1 MVGPVDPLFW
11 HVARWLLF
19 GVFAAG
25 LWHKVRAREAFGAI
39 VDDYRLLPRRMVPAA
54 AVAVVTLEVL
64 VLAGLLFVE
73 TARPA
78 AGLAVVLLAVYALA
92 IVINFAR
99 GRRDIDCGCLGP
111 AGGGHGRHRLSPWL
125 PLRNVALIACSAVV
139 FAPVSAREILW
150 FDIVGISAG
159 AAVALLVYFTADQLL
174 ANRPMLEQMLQ

>member
-1 MVGPVDPLFW
+1 MAGPVDPLFW

-19 GVFAAG
+19 GVFAAA
-25 LWHKVRAREAFGAI
+25 LWHKLRAREAFAAI

-64 VLAGLLFVE
+64 VLTGLLFVA

-78 AGLAVVLLAVYALA
+78 AGLAVLLLVGYALA
-92 IVINFAR
+92 IVINLAR
-99 GRRDIDCGCLGP
+99 GRRDIDCGCMGP
-111 AGGGHGRHRLSPWL
+111 TGGTDGRHRLSRWL
-125 PLRNVALIACSAVV
+125 PLRNVALIACGAVIV
-139 FAPVSAREILW
+139 TPVSARELLW

-174 ANRPMLEQMLQ
+174 ANRPMLERMLQ